1 MAKSRSAPKRTAK
14 KAGAR
19 TASKKASNGKGPSTL
34 RVRMYRVGFGDF
46 FLVTVPSAK
55 GPRHILVDCGVT
67 RGTSGKG
74 DIATIKSAVRHMAKE
89 TGSKLALIIVT
100 HRHQDHIIGFS
111 RCAAEFEKFEVQSI
125 WMPFWETE
133 YAPKVDEFQAE
144 LAGIALGL
152 RAAALAGDHDAHTD
166 EILGIVENATG
177 MSLAEG
183 PGGGTNAKSLDLLK
197 NKMGVKPEY
206 YFKGQTPK
214 LPPGLVEAGVSAEI
228 LGPPPADDIAFLKLD
243 DLKKG
248 VGQYLGVAG
257 APAGGKVRLMPFG
270 PEYLG
275 EATDYPPS
283 AFREWAP
290 RAPGALPDFS
300 KRYPEALERAVRAAT
315 PEALFLAA
323 KKLDDMLNNQ
333 SLVVLFAWKGKK
345 LLFAGDAQAGN
356 WEYWL
361 YDLEKPVKDPS
372 GEKLAKEGKAI
383 LGSLDFYKVGHHGS
397 TNATPISAV
406 EAMGT
411 DFVSMCSVQDGTF
424 GSVENNSE
432 VPRVPLLD
440 ALGRK
445 SALVRSDQFP
455 FELDGIKVPAA
466 TKAKLPEPGRG
477 TFEVGSCFVDYLL

>member
-1 MAKSRSAPKRTAK
+1 
-14 KAGAR
+14 
-19 TASKKASNGKGPSTL
+19 
-34 RVRMYRVGFGDF
+34 MYRVGFGDF
-46 FLVTVPSAK
+46 FLLTVPSAK
-55 GPRHILVDCGVT
+55 GPQHILVDCGVT
-67 RGTSGKG
+67 RGKSGKG
-74 DIATIKSAVRHMAKE
+74 DIATIKPAVRHMARE
-89 TGSKLALIIVT
+89 TGSKLALIVVT

-111 RCAAEFEKFEVQSI
+111 RCAAEFEKFEVEAI

-133 YAPKVDEFQAE
+133 YAPKVSKFQADLE
-144 LAGIALGL
+144 SIAFGL
-152 RAAALAGDHDAHTD
+152 RAAALAGDRDAHTD

-197 NKMGVKPEY
+197 NNLGVKPEY

-214 LPPGLVEAGVSAEI
+214 LPPGLVKAGVSAEI

-248 VGQYLGVAG
+248 VGQYLGA
-257 APAGGKVRLMPFG
+257 AGGAAGGSKRLMPFG

-275 EATDYPPS
+275 EAADYPPS

-290 RAPGALPDFS
+290 RLPGVLPDFS
-300 KRYPEALERAVRAAT
+300 KRYPNALERAVRAAT

-323 KKLDDMLNNQ
+323 KKLDGMLNNQ
-333 SLVVLFAWKGKK
+333 SLVVLFTWKGKK

-361 YDLEKPVKDPS
+361 YDLDKPLKDPS
-372 GEKLAKEGKAI
+372 AEKLAKEGKAL

-406 EAMGT
+406 EAMGA

-424 GSVENNSE
+424 GSVDNQSE
-432 VPRVPLLD
+432 VPRIPLLD
-440 ALGRK
+440 ALGKK

-455 FELDGIKVPAA
+455 VELAGIKIAA
-466 TKAKLPEPGRG
+466 AAKAKLPKPKSGK
-477 TFEVGSCFVDYLL
+477 FVVGSCFVDYLL